1 MAISARK
8 FRDELKKNG
17 IFYTDEKLAKEMRA
31 LFPDDVDEV
40 YDPTCGDGALLKA
53 FPETAVK
60 YGQDILF
67 EQVECARKEIKNFHG
82 VVGDTLKFP
91 AFSGKKFKYI
101 VANPPFSVRWTPD
114 ELADDVR
121 FSCAPVLPPQSKADY
136 AFILHILAYL
146 HENGM
151 AAVLNFPGI
160 LYRGQREGKIRE
172 WIVRNNWV
180 EKVIHIPGG
189 HFEDTNIPT
198 ALVVFRKNKTT
209 SDVIF
214 EDRENGLGRFVTL
227 PEIEANNFSLSVSNY
242 IQPTKICKQEN
253 PEELQLNARKVFIEK
268 LKRELEFDFTVC
280 QIEQKVESE
289 FSFVEYLDAIEKIV
303 KSYKDKISRKH
314 DIFTEM

>member
-1 MAISARK
+1 MAISAKK

-40 YDPTCGDGALLKA
+40 YDPTCGDGALLKV

-60 YGQDILF
+60 YGQDILS
-67 EQVECARKEIKNFHG
+67 EQVESARKEMKNFHG
-82 VVGDTLKFP
+82 VVGDTLKIP

-101 VANPPFSVRWTPD
+101 IANPPFSVRWTPD
-114 ELADDVR
+114 ELVDDVR

-136 AFILHILAYL
+136 AFILHILSYL
-146 HENGM
+146 HEDGM

-189 HFEDTNIPT
+189 YFEDTKIAT
-198 ALVVFRKNKTT
+198 ALVVFRKNKATT
-209 SDVIF
+209 DIVF
-214 EDRENGLGRFVTL
+214 EDREAGLSCTATMD
-227 PEIEANNFSLSVSNY
+227 EIEANDFSLSVSNY
-242 IQPTKICKQEN
+242 VQPPQTHKEVN
-253 PEELQLNARKVFIEK
+253 PTELQKNARKVFIEK
-268 LKRELEFDFTVC
+268 LKRDLDFDFTVC
-280 QIEQKVESE
+280 QIENNDDND
-289 FSFVEYLDAIEKIV
+289 FSFMEYLDAIEMVV
-303 KSYKDKISRKH
+303 KSYKDKVSRKR
-314 DIFTEM
+314 DIFTGM

>member
-40 YDPTCGDGALLKA
+40 YDPTCGDGSLLKA
-53 FPETAVK
+53 FPETTVK
-60 YGQDILF
+60 YGQDILS
-67 EQVECARKEIKNFHG
+67 EQVECARKENKNFHG
-82 VVGDTLKFP
+82 VVGDTLKSP

-121 FSCAPVLPPQSKADY
+121 FSCAPALPPQSKADY
-136 AFILHILAYL
+136 AFILHILSYL
-146 HENGM
+146 AEDGM

-180 EKVIHIPGG
+180 ERVVHIPGG
-189 HFEDTNIPT
+189 HFEDTNIAT

-209 SDVIF
+209 TDVIF
-214 EDRENGLGRFVTL
+214 EDRENGLGRSVTL

-242 IQPTKICKQEN
+242 IQPPQAKKEEN
-253 PEELQLNARKVFIEK
+253 PAELQKNARKAFIEK
-268 LKRELEFDFTVC
+268 LKRDLDFDFTVC
-280 QIEQKVESE
+280 QIENNYGND
-289 FSFVEYLDAIEKIV
+289 FSFVEYLDEIEMVV